1 MSATAGHQDAG
12 RRIAELFESSGLS
25 IDLDAFA
32 EALELQIRKPGIVA
46 LPQEAQDFWDRH
58 AGTPS
63 YPPEEARAANAA
75 ALAISVGSALPS
87 SEAAARLGIA
97 ESTVRSYRASGKL
110 YSFSVLGRPHFPR
123 WQFGSHGII
132 PSMKDVLEAM
142 PAGLHPQSV
151 EGFFLSPNSDLV
163 LDGVPFSPKE
173 WLESGGDPAPVIEFA
188 TALGRVI

>member
-1 MSATAGHQDAG
+1 MSARAEHQDAG

-25 IDLDAFA
+25 FDLEAFA
-32 EALELQIRKPGIVA
+32 EALRLQLRKPGIVA

-58 AGTPS
+58 AGTPRS
-63 YPPEEARAANAA
+63 TPEEALATNAV
-75 ALAISVGSALPS
+75 ALSISVSSALPS

-163 LDGVPFSPKE
+163 LAGVPVSPKE
-173 WLESGGDPAPVIEFA
+173 WLESGADAAPVVEFA
-188 TALGRVI
+188 ASLGRII